1 MEPIRYLL
9 DTHTLVW
16 WLLDEPYLS
25 DTARNAIAHPENI
38 LFVSSASGWEIATK
52 HRLGKLQ
59 KAKDLIDNLPQL
71 ISRSRM
77 NQLHITMEHA
87 LFAGTLSGP
96 HRDPFDRMLIAQS
109 KIENL
114 PVITKDPVFHEYG
127 VQVYW

>member
-1 MEPIRYLL
+1 MRYLL

-25 DTARNAIAHPENI
+25 DNAHNAIAQPENI
-38 LFVSSASGWEIATK
+38 LFVSSASGWEISTK
-52 HRLGKLQ
+52 YRLGKLPQ
-59 KAKDLIDNLPQL
+59 AKDLIDNLPQF

-77 NQLHITMEHA
+77 NQLHITIEHA
-87 LFAGTLSGP
+87 LLAGKLSGP

-114 PVITKDPVFHEYG
+114 PVITKDQVFREYE

>member
-1 MEPIRYLL
+1 MRYLL

-25 DTARNAIAHPENI
+25 NNARNAIAQPENI
-38 LFVSSASGWEIATK
+38 LFVSSASGWEISTK
-52 HRLGKLQ
+52 YRIGKLQ
-59 KAKDLIDNLPQL
+59 KAKDIIDNLPQL

-77 NQLHITMEHA
+77 NQLHITIEHA
-87 LFAGTLSGP
+87 LLAGNLYGS

-114 PVITKDPVFHEYG
+114 PVITKDQVFREYG